1 VCNPTGELGYTFFSD
16 GMKRRLGD
24 KTNPSAIL
32 LDQHISWMN
41 SHFQGVYRSA
51 FDLDIQLDTCRAA
64 IANLLAWLAWLRAM
78 ETFMVRW
85 QDIEITYPA
94 DGPREGL
101 PVGMGVILVN
111 LLAQTK
117 SSQARVADMVI
128 AYAIAS
134 GKNLGWWL
142 STLRNILPYPGQV
155 PSSYVPCHPNG
166 SPWTSHYFRYT
177 HIYPLLSL
185 QRSLGDVYLAKF
197 DETIGKG
204 LAENYWSFNMYRR
217 GGRNHVY
224 RKRPSNLRQATT
236 TEVVE
241 HGRWRISR
249 STLDMPTAYL
259 EWSIA
264 DRTSVSYFCI

>member
-1 VCNPTGELGYTFFSD
+1 
-16 GMKRRLGD
+16 
-24 KTNPSAIL
+24 
-32 LDQHISWMN
+32 
-41 SHFQGVYRSA
+41 
-51 FDLDIQLDTCRAA
+51 
-64 IANLLAWLAWLRAM
+64 
-78 ETFMVRW
+78 
-85 QDIEITYPA
+85 
-94 DGPREGL
+94 
-101 PVGMGVILVN
+101 MGVILVN
-111 LLAQTK
+111 LLEQSK

-128 AYAIAS
+128 AYETAA

-142 STLRNILPYPGQV
+142 STLRNILPYPGRV
-155 PSSYVPCHPNG
+155 PSSYVLCHPNG

-185 QRSLGDVYLAKF
+185 QRSLGDAYYLAKF

-217 GGRNHVY
+217 GGRNHVS

-236 TEVVE
+236 AEVVE

-264 DRTSVSYFCI
+264 DRTSVSYFCM